1 LSVVALDVAAVGGAH
16 YRGVSNGLRLVLLV
30 ALVAFNALFV
40 VGEYA
45 LITARRWRLVEL
57 ADAGDRRAA
66 AAVRLLERPME
77 LLATVQVGISA
88 LGIGLGALGEPTFRR
103 LFDPLMAAG
112 ISITLA
118 LLATTYLYVVLGEL
132 VPRAI
137 ALERAETV
145 AAAIAPPLALL
156 VRIARPV
163 VWLLQGSAT
172 VLLRPLG
179 FRPIS
184 QRLAVRSEDELRG
197 ILAEAEETGIIEEAE
212 EEMLYKVFDFA
223 DAEVREVM
231 VPRPDIAALSAET
244 PLKDCLAVVIDS
256 PYTRHPVYQDN
267 LDNVIGVLHIRD
279 IFSAHHRGQLQSMT
293 LPQLLRPVSFIPET
307 KNLGALL
314 NDFRRTQQQMAIV
327 LDEYGATQGLVTL
340 EDLLEE
346 IVGEIADEY
355 DLPDESI
362 TWVGPRT
369 AQIAGTFPI
378 DDFAEQFHLTLP
390 PEPFHTL
397 AGLVFDRLGRVPK
410 VGDQV
415 RLGGLRLR
423 VLAVKGLRISLI
435 EVTFHPPAGRASPA
449 GA

>member
-1 LSVVALDVAAVGGAH
+1 MPT
-16 YRGVSNGLRLVLLV
+16 GLRIALVL
-30 ALVAFNALFV
+30 ALVGCNALFV

-57 ADAGDRRAA
+57 ADAGDRGAA
-66 AAVRLLERPME
+66 AAVRLLERPMM
-77 LLATVQVGISA
+77 LIGTVQVGISA

-103 LFDPLMAAG
+103 LFDPLVATG
-112 ISITLA
+112 VSIALA
-118 LLATTYLYVVLGEL
+118 LVVTMYLYVVLGEL

-145 AAAIAPPLALL
+145 AAAIARPLTLL
-156 VRIARPV
+156 TRAAQPI

-172 VLLRPLG
+172 AILRPLG

-184 QRLAVRSEDELRG
+184 ARLAVRSEEELRG
-197 ILAEAEETGIIEEAE
+197 ILAEAEETGIIQEAE

-223 DAEVREVM
+223 DTEAREVM
-231 VPRPDIAALSAET
+231 VPRPNVAALSAEV
-244 PLKDCLAVVIDS
+244 PLKECLAVVIDS
-256 PYTRHPVYQDN
+256 PYTRHPVYRGT

-279 IFSAHHRGQLQSMT
+279 IFAAYHHGQFEHT
-293 LPQLLRPVSFIPET
+293 TIEQLLRPVPFIPET

-314 NDFRRTQQQMAIV
+314 AEFRGSHQQMAIV

-355 DLPDESI
+355 DLPDESVS
-362 TWVGPRT
+362 WLNART
-369 AQIAGTFPI
+369 ARIHGTFPI
-378 DDFAEQFHLTLP
+378 DEFAEQFKLDLP
-390 PEPFHTL
+390 AEPFHTI
-397 AGLVFDRLGRVPK
+397 AGLVFDRLGRMPR

-415 RLGGLRLR
+415 RVDGLRLR
-423 VLAVKGLRISLI
+423 VLAVKGLRISLVEAI
-435 EVTFHPPAGRASPA
+435 FPSTPKSKPTSGHVDGGGPT
-449 GA
+449 